1 MTTHGSTV
9 RDELHTLTLDDVTP
23 AQLKTAVGKVFIGPV
38 SEIATQV
45 DCVSMVDAFRAV
57 HTPTMGQSIPGTAT
71 IVAETAPDSD
81 VFTVHKPSSNEV
93 YQLNAAQLVNAHA
106 ATPATV
112 ALVLVNAAG
121 ELVTISKV
129 ENGPPSAVTPRS
141 AFGTRSRI
149 TYDDTVWLGAIV
161 ESGSATDQTV
171 SIASIQV
178 VQ

>member
-9 RDELHTLTLDDVTP
+9 RDELHTLTLEDVTP
-23 AQLKTAVGKVFIGPV
+23 QQFQTAIGKVYIGPAQ
-38 SEIATQV
+38 EIATQD
-45 DCVSMVDAFRAV
+45 DCIQMVKAFQAV
-57 HTPTMGQSIPGTAT
+57 HTPTMGQSIPGSAV
-71 IVAETAPDSD
+71 IVSETAPDSD
-81 VFTVHKPSSNEV
+81 VFTVHKPGANEV

-112 ALVLVNAAG
+112 TLVLVDGAG
-121 ELVTISKV
+121 AMVAISKV
-129 ENGPPSAVTPRS
+129 ENGPPSAVNPRS

-171 SIASIQV
+171 SIAAIKV